1 MFACQMGEF
10 AMENILAFV
19 VVLFPLIAV
28 SLMILSGGK
37 MS

>member
-1 MFACQMGEF
+1 MRGL

-28 SLMILSGGK
+28 SLMILTGGK